1 MRKCGGGGEKIRLLL
16 TKNHPVPTP
25 ALRTGAPVSPL
36 GRIFSCVVGSFT
48 NTQFHMHM
56 TPRPKTTICGS
67 HKKFLRA
74 GIEPATHCTA
84 ASCPAT
90 APSVQVRISS
100 GSSTALEDF
109 ISERHR
115 HLKYQRS
122 YKCVAGPLE
131 VRNLRVL
138 GNQGLGR
145 LGRRPPVTSFTQRNT
160 TQAFFHVGF
169 RWLLYHSSRAH
180 SCRSMALPYY
190 FKYPNFPTCMGL
202 KCRCTYRGAD
212 KDTVEAMV
220 WTTSTCSL
228 LPSQNQSCQYGP
240 DRDPEF
246 RTT

>member
-1 MRKCGGGGEKIRLLL
+1 
-16 TKNHPVPTP
+16 
-25 ALRTGAPVSPL
+25 
-36 GRIFSCVVGSFT
+36 
-48 NTQFHMHM
+48 MHM

-90 APSVQVRISS
+90 APSV
-100 GSSTALEDF
+100 
-109 ISERHR
+109 H
-115 HLKYQRS
+115 
-122 YKCVAGPLE
+122 
-131 VRNLRVL
+131 
-138 GNQGLGR
+138 
-145 LGRRPPVTSFTQRNT
+145 
-160 TQAFFHVGF
+160 
-169 RWLLYHSSRAH
+169 
-180 SCRSMALPYY
+180 
-190 FKYPNFPTCMGL
+190 CMGL